1 MARCVPPLFV
11 EYEAFPSGGRWPSE
25 REGRM
30 RANLPPAPRSRAIA
44 ANSPLIHLRAGPQ
57 TPSPSGGRLFQ
68 PSPHFQQ
75 LFPLPVIRQDFFHRR
90 PKGGAVVRV
99 GKVAEF
105 MHHDIFLCSRRHHA
119 EPLRKRQRAGA
130 QAAGAPAGV
139 HVAHGDFGHL
149 PARAYRCKLRIVC
162 PAQRLHMGQSLGF
175 RRQIRLFGLL
185 RAPCG
190 GALLGGAHPVGAGRH
205 KSVHIGGRHP
215 RRCTGRD
222 RAVRPD
228 AQIDIAHPPP
238 RQRVGNA
245 ARRALLHLLC
255 SQAAAPLSEIYMQ
268 YCTRIYGKV
277 QHLTMYKGWGDGLV

>member
-11 EYEAFPSGGRWPSE
+11 EYEAF
-25 REGRM
+25 
-30 RANLPPAPRSRAIA
+30 
-44 ANSPLIHLRAGPQ
+44 
-57 TPSPSGGRLFQ
+57 PSGGRLFQ

-90 PKGGAVVRV
+90 PKSGAVVRV

-119 EPLRKRQRAGA
+119 EPLRKRQRACA
-130 QAAGAPAGV
+130 QTARPPAGV

-149 PARAYRCKLRIVC
+149 PTRAYRCKLRIVC
-162 PAQRLHMGQSLGF
+162 PAQRLHMGQRLGF

-205 KSVHIGGRHP
+205 KSVHISGRHP

-245 ARRALLHLLC
+245 PRRTLLHLLC
-255 SQAAAPLSEIYMQ
+255 SQSPAPLSEIYMQ

-277 QHLTMYKGWGDGLV
+277 QHP